1 MAAAAPAKPH
11 ILVVD
16 DEPDMLDFLERVTR
30 RRYEVTRCANGED
43 ALALLATRGFDVL
56 ITDHKMPRMTG
67 LELLERLGDAHP
79 RMVRVL
85 LSGYTDVPEVRRA
98 AATGRVHHY
107 VVKPVDSQSLLAGI
121 EHAVEV
127 RDGRASYSDDQ

>member
-1 MAAAAPAKPH
+1 MAESPPAKPQL
-11 ILVVD
+11 LVVD

-30 RRYEVTRCANGED
+30 RKYDVTRCTNGED
-43 ALALLATRGFDVL
+43 ALALLGQREFDVL

-67 LELLERLGDAHP
+67 LELLERLGDSHP
-79 RMVRVL
+79 RMVRLL

-98 AATGRVHHY
+98 AATGHVHHY

-121 EHAVEV
+121 EHACEV
-127 RDGRASYSDDQ
+127 RDGLATYNDDQ